1 MLNRPRA
8 LVAPLTLYLSVE
20 AVYGLVWSTIV
31 TANLVYQAL
40 VVGLSPLELIL
51 VGTLLEGVCLVA
63 EVPTGVVADLRSRRL
78 SVVLGILLIGLGFTL
93 EGGIVAFWAVLAA
106 QVVWGIGATFVS
118 GALEAWLSDETSEEA
133 ASGAY
138 LRAAQLS
145 QAASLLGIGI
155 SVALAAAGGP
165 RLPVLAGGIALALL
179 APLLY
184 CVMPEHGF
192 TPAPREAEQ
201 RTYHAAVATAR
212 SGVALVRRKQ
222 LARAL
227 VLAGVFA
234 GLASEGF
241 DRLYTPHLLRDFD
254 LPALNGVGV
263 VGWFGLIRV
272 VSIALAITT
281 LELARRRLST
291 APESVVLRALTGI
304 DAFRIG
310 ALVVFGLAGNVW
322 LALAAYFAVDGA
334 RDLRGP
340 VVTGL
345 LNRQLEPSVRA
356 TVFSLQSQADALG
369 QLAGGPI
376 VGLLVTAI
384 SLPAGFVASAVLLS
398 PVLVLYARARRG
410 AAEPA
415 FVGSGA

>member
-93 EGGIVAFWAVLAA
+93 EGGVVAFWAVLAA

-118 GALEAWLSDETSEEA
+118 GALEAWLSDETSEDV

-145 QAASLLGIGI
+145 QAASLVGIGA

-165 RLPVLAGGIALALL
+165 RLPVLAGGLALALL

-192 TPAPREAEQ
+192 SPAPREADR
-201 RTYHAAVATAR
+201 RTRHAALQTAR
-212 SGVALVRRKQ
+212 AGVALVRRRH
-222 LARAL
+222 LVRAL
-227 VLAGVFA
+227 
-234 GLASEGF
+234 
-241 DRLYTPHLLRDFD
+241 
-254 LPALNGVGV
+254 
-263 VGWFGLIRV
+263 
-272 VSIALAITT
+272 
-281 LELARRRLST
+281 
-291 APESVVLRALTGI
+291 
-304 DAFRIG
+304 
-310 ALVVFGLAGNVW
+310 
-322 LALAAYFAVDGA
+322 
-334 RDLRGP
+334 
-340 VVTGL
+340 
-345 LNRQLEPSVRA
+345 
-356 TVFSLQSQADALG
+356 
-369 QLAGGPI
+369 
-376 VGLLVTAI
+376 
-384 SLPAGFVASAVLLS
+384 
-398 PVLVLYARARRG
+398 
-410 AAEPA
+410 
-415 FVGSGA
+415 